1 MFDLCINL
9 LRESVDYVIKHK
21 DMNVNNRLRVS
32 VLLDEVSK
40 ILEDTATKLSKDEYP
55 HMNCALM
62 EKMTNHIEFFLDG
75 KIPQNLLEQLHKSLI
90 ESSQVE
96 IQFANRGNDGV
107 IESIFNASAEFKTI
121 SMLLKV

>member
-1 MFDLCINL
+1 
-9 LRESVDYVIKHK
+9 
-21 DMNVNNRLRVS
+21 MNVNNRLRVS